1 MEGSMRRHGTAFGV
15 IAIAGC
21 VTLGVLTP
29 GTGAQ
34 AAETTGRRA
43 ASAGTHPLPTVSP
56 TPQYI
61 SRSGADAAVTGRVL
75 VVADTHTDDA
85 ARDRLVRELR
95 KHGAARVDNVS
106 PGNVPQAADGLLTV
120 RLGPAD
126 RPDIAAALADTPVP
140 GHTEGYALRVTD
152 RQSHPEIALGG
163 TDATGQFY
171 AVQTLRQLFHRTG
184 DDWTVAGAQV
194 SDHPS
199 MPLRGTIEGFY
210 GPPWTA
216 EERLDHMDFLGEMKS
231 NTYVYAPKDDP
242 YHRDKWRDPYPPA
255 KLAELRELI
264 DRARTDHV
272 RFTFAVSPGA
282 SICYSDPADTKAL
295 TDKMQAMY
303 DAGVRSFSIPLDDI
317 SYTRW
322 NCDADSRKFGAPGRG
337 AAARA
342 QVSLLNTVQHDFIAE
357 RPGANPLQMVPTE
370 YGDLTDTA
378 YKQTLRT
385 TLDPA
390 VQVMWTG
397 TDVVP
402 REITNAQASKATE
415 LFGRKVFVWDNY
427 PVNDFGRTAGRLLL
441 APYDKREPGLSDHLS
456 GIVSNP
462 MNQEAASKLAVFT
475 MSDFSWNDRGY
486 DRDRSGR
493 QAALHLAAGDP
504 RTADAVQVFVDL
516 NHAAPT
522 FGSALWQP
530 QAPVFSAE
538 LERFW
543 TAYGTD
549 ARSAIN
555 DFRPSVRAVTQ
566 APATIRAGVPDR
578 LFLSDASRWL
588 DATELWGRAMEH
600 GLNALAAIDA
610 HDPAE
615 AVTQRK
621 AMDALAAEASQ
632 ITVDPAEHHQHGP
645 VKIGDPFIEDF
656 VTRVENLHDESMG
669 LAPLQELARG
679 KKATQISDYD
689 WGGSFPFSADK
700 SVDGDR
706 FNFSTTSGREAQP
719 WWQVDLGTSADLE
732 KIKVYNRTDCCAG
745 RTKDYYVLVSD
756 QPFTGTL
763 ADQLGKPDVWS
774 HHETAQAD
782 SPTTIDTIA
791 RGRYVRVWL
800 AADTPVE
807 LNMAEVEVLGR
818 VRQN

>member
-1 MEGSMRRHGTAFGV
+1 MRRRRTAFGV
-15 IAIAGC
+15 IAMASC
-21 VTLGVLTP
+21 VTLGVLTS
-29 GTGAQ
+29 GAGAQ
-34 AAETTGRRA
+34 AAEPTAARGA
-43 ASAGTHPLPTVSP
+43 ASAGDRPLPPVSP
-56 TPQYI
+56 TPQSM
-61 SRSGADAAVTGRVL
+61 SRSGDDVAVTGRVL
-75 VVADTHTDDA
+75 VVADAHTDAA
-85 ARDRLVRELR
+85 ARDRLVRVLE
-95 KHGAARVDNVS
+95 KHGASRVDNVS
-106 PGNVPQAADGLLTV
+106 PGSVPQASEGLLTV
-120 RLGPAD
+120 RLGSAD
-126 RPDIAAALADTPVP
+126 RPDVAKALGDTAVP
-140 GHTEGYALRVTD
+140 GHAEGYALRVTG
-152 RQSHPEIALGG
+152 RESHPEIALGG
-163 TDATGQFY
+163 TDAAGQFY
-171 AVQTLRQLFHRTG
+171 AVQTLRQLFQRG
-184 DDWTVAGAQV
+184 EENWKVAGAQV
-194 SDHPS
+194 SDFPS

-216 EERLDHMDFLGEMKS
+216 AERLDHMDFLGEMKS

-242 YHRDKWRDPYPPA
+242 YHRDKWREPYPPA

-264 DRARTDHV
+264 DRARADHV

-295 TDKMQAMY
+295 TDKLQAMY

-322 NCDADSRKFGAPGRG
+322 NCPGDGEKFGAPGRG

-342 QVSLLNTVQHDFIAE
+342 QVSLLNTVQRDFVAK
-357 RPGANPLQMVPTE
+357 RNGANPLQMVPTE

-378 YKQTLRT
+378 YKQTIRA

-402 REITNAQASKATE
+402 REITNAQASKAAE

-493 QAALHLAAGDP
+493 QAALHLAAGDR

-522 FGSALWQP
+522 FGSELWQP
-530 QAPVFSAE
+530 QAPLFSAE

-543 TAYGTD
+543 DAYGTD
-549 ARSAIN
+549 ARAAISG
-555 DFRPSVRAVTQ
+555 FRPSVRAVTR
-566 APATIRAGVPDR
+566 APAVIREGVPDK

-588 DATELWGRAMEH
+588 DATQLWGQAMEH
-600 GLNALAAIDA
+600 GLNTLAAIDA
-610 HDPAE
+610 GNPAE
-615 AVTQRK
+615 AAEERK
-621 AMDALAAEASQ
+621 SMDSVAAAASR
-632 ITVDPAEHHQHGP
+632 ITVDPAEHHQHGQ

-669 LAPLQELARG
+669 LPPLRELARG
-679 KKATQISDYD
+679 KTATQISDYD
-689 WGGSFPFSADK
+689 WGGTFPFSAGK

-719 WWQVDLGTSADLE
+719 WWQVDLGSSADLE
-732 KIKVYNRTDCCAG
+732 KIKIYNRTDCCAD

-756 QPFTGTL
+756 QPFSGTL
-763 ADQLGKPDVWS
+763 ADQLGKAGVWS
-774 HHETAQAD
+774 HHETDQAA
-782 SPTTIDTIA
+782 SPTTIETNA

-800 AADTPVE
+800 ASKTPVE

-818 VRQN
+818 VQQG

>member
-1 MEGSMRRHGTAFGV
+1 MRRRIPPFVV
-15 IAIAGC
+15 IAMASC
-21 VTLGVLTP
+21 VTLGVLTS
-29 GTGAQ
+29 GAGAQ
-34 AAETTGRRA
+34 AAEPTKARGA
-43 ASAGTHPLPTVSP
+43 APAGTRPLPLVSP
-56 TPQYI
+56 TPQSM
-61 SRSGADAAVTGRVL
+61 SRSGDDVTVTGRVL
-75 VVADTHTDDA
+75 VVADARTDA
-85 ARDRLVRELR
+85 VARDRLVREL
-95 KHGAARVDNVS
+95 KQHGAARVDSVS
-106 PGNVPQAADGLLTV
+106 PGSVPQASDGLLTV
-120 RLGPAD
+120 RLGSAD
-126 RPDIAAALADTPVP
+126 RPDIAKRLGDTPVP
-140 GHTEGYALRVTD
+140 GHAEGYALRVVG

-163 TDATGQFY
+163 TDAAGQFY
-171 AVQTLRQLFHRTG
+171 AVQTLRQLFQHVDG
-184 DDWTVAGAQV
+184 HWKVAGAQV
-194 SDHPS
+194 SDFPS

-216 EERLDHMDFLGEMKS
+216 AERLDHMDFLGEMKS

-242 YHRDKWRDPYPPA
+242 YHRDKWREPYPPA

-264 DRARTDHV
+264 DRARADHV

-295 TDKMQAMY
+295 TDKMRALF
-303 DAGVRSFSIPLDDI
+303 DAGVQSFSIPLDDI

-322 NCDADSRKFGAPGRG
+322 NCPGDGEKFGAPGRG
-337 AAARA
+337 TAARA
-342 QVSLLNTVQHDFIAE
+342 QVSLLNTVQRDFIAE

-378 YKQTLRT
+378 YKQTIRA

-402 REITNAQASKATE
+402 REITNAQASKAAE

-486 DRDRSGR
+486 DRARSGR
-493 QAALHLAAGDP
+493 QAALHLAAGDQ

-522 FGSALWQP
+522 FGSELWQP
-530 QAPVFSAE
+530 QAPVFGAE
-538 LERFW
+538 LESFW
-543 TAYGTD
+543 HEYGTD
-549 ARSAIN
+549 ARAAISG
-555 DFRPSVRAVTQ
+555 FRPSVRAVTL
-566 APATIRAGVPDR
+566 APAAIREGVPDK

-588 DATELWGRAMEH
+588 DATQLWGQAMEH

-610 HDPAE
+610 GN
-615 AVTQRK
+615 
-621 AMDALAAEASQ
+621 AAEAAKERKSMVSLAAAASQ
-632 ITVDPAEHHQHGP
+632 VTVDPAEHHQLGP

-669 LAPLQELARG
+669 LPPLRELARG
-679 KKATQISDYD
+679 KTATQISDYD
-689 WGGSFPFSADK
+689 WGGTFPFSADK
-700 SVDGDR
+700 AVDGDR

-732 KIKVYNRTDCCAG
+732 KIKIYNRTDCCAD

-756 QPFTGTL
+756 QPFSGTL
-763 ADQLGKPDVWS
+763 PEQLGTPGVWS
-774 HHETAQAD
+774 HHETGQAAG
-782 SPTTIDTIA
+782 PTTIETNT

-800 AADTPVE
+800 ASKTPVE

-818 VRQN
+818 VK